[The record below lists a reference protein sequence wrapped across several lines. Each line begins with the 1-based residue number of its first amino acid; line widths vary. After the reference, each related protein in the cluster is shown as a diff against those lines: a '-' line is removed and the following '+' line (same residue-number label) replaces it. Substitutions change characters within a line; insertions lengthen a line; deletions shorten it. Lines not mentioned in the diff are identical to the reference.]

1 MRKHYGLLDQPSADL
16 GPDANYFLM
25 LQTDVGS
32 FLLFFFLL
40 ACFPARSGVSPYF
53 PSYIKCFPSFLKL

>member
-32 FLLFFFLL
+32 FLLFFFCL
-40 ACFPARSGVSPYF
+40 PV
-53 PSYIKCFPSFLKL
+53 FLPGLEFHRTFLPI

>member
-32 FLLFFFLL
+32 FLLFFFGCLFSCQVWSFTVL
-40 ACFPARSGVSPYF
+40 
-53 PSYIKCFPSFLKL
+53 SFLYKMLSKFS

>member
-32 FLLFFFLL
+32 FLLFFFAFLFSCQVWSFTVL
-40 ACFPARSGVSPYF
+40 
-53 PSYIKCFPSFLKL
+53 SFLYKMLSKFS